1 METKSR
7 TQYSAYNTTVGLISR
22 FMAIIMGYVV
32 RIVFT
37 HMLSEN
43 YVGVNGL
50 FTDILNVL
58 SLSEMGIETAIS
70 FALYKPIAENDI
82 EKQKSI
88 MNIYKWFYRAV
99 ACFVLFAGLL
109 VIPFMG
115 VLIKNKP
122 DIENLTYIY
131 VLYLINSAASYL
143 LIYKKT
149 LLDAHQLNYIGVVA
163 KTFSW
168 VIQDIFQIA
177 ILILTKNFILYLYV
191 YIAATVISNIYISKK
206 TDKLFPY
213 VNDKDVQKL
222 DTQTKSDIIKN
233 VKAMMMHQ
241 VGNVIVNNTDNLL
254 ISGFVGIASVGKYS
268 NYYLL
273 IGSIR
278 HVMSD
283 AIDGITA
290 SVGNLG
296 VTEDSSRVKKIFN
309 AAAFFNHW
317 VFAYAAVC
325 LFELLNPFVELSFG
339 AKYLFETNVVLILC
353 INFYIYGITK
363 TGKIFHNSLGLFW
376 YDRYKAVIEAVINL
390 IASLILVHNFGVFGI
405 FMGTLIST
413 VLTTLWV
420 EPFVIYKYH
429 FKECVTG
436 YYLCM
441 AWYFVQTAFAW
452 AVAHFACVRIEK
464 ISGIAGC
471 IPQIAL
477 RLVIVTVVMN
487 GIFLIINI
495 NNKNFRFLLAKFF
508 SIIRA
513 GKFGKNGVRR

>member
-1 METKSR
+1 M
-7 TQYSAYNTTVGLISR
+7 V
-22 FMAIIMGYVV
+22 
-32 RIVFT
+32 
-37 HMLSEN
+37 
-43 YVGVNGL
+43 
-50 FTDILNVL
+50 
-58 SLSEMGIETAIS
+58 
-70 FALYKPIAENDI
+70 
-82 EKQKSI
+82 
-88 MNIYKWFYRAV
+88 YRAV
-99 ACFVLFAGLL
+99 AFFVLFAGLL

-149 LLDAHQLNYIGVVA
+149 LLDAHQLKYIGVVA

-191 YIAATVISNIYISKK
+191 YIAATVLSNIYISKK

-296 VTEDSSRVKKIFN
+296 VTEDSSRVKR
-309 AAAFFNHW
+309 
-317 VFAYAAVC
+317 
-325 LFELLNPFVELSFG
+325 
-339 AKYLFETNVVLILC
+339 YLMQPHF
-353 INFYIYGITK
+353 
-363 TGKIFHNSLGLFW
+363 
-376 YDRYKAVIEAVINL
+376 
-390 IASLILVHNFGVFGI
+390 
-405 FMGTLIST
+405 
-413 VLTTLWV
+413 LTTGCL
-420 EPFVIYKYH
+420 H
-429 FKECVTG
+429 M
-436 YYLCM
+436 L
-441 AWYFVQTAFAW
+441 QSAFLN
-452 AVAHFACVRIEK
+452 
-464 ISGIAGC
+464 S
-471 IPQIAL
+471 
-477 RLVIVTVVMN
+477 
-487 GIFLIINI
+487 
-495 NNKNFRFLLAKFF
+495 
-508 SIIRA
+508 
-513 GKFGKNGVRR
+513 

>member
-1 METKSR
+1 M
-7 TQYSAYNTTVGLISR
+7 V
-22 FMAIIMGYVV
+22 
-32 RIVFT
+32 
-37 HMLSEN
+37 
-43 YVGVNGL
+43 
-50 FTDILNVL
+50 
-58 SLSEMGIETAIS
+58 
-70 FALYKPIAENDI
+70 
-82 EKQKSI
+82 
-88 MNIYKWFYRAV
+88 YRAV

-149 LLDAHQLNYIGVVA
+149 LLDAHQLKYIGVVA

-429 FKECVTG
+429 LKSVLQDITCVWHGTL
-436 YYLCM
+436 YRRLCM
-441 AWYFVQTAFAW
+441 G
-452 AVAHFACVRIEK
+452 
-464 ISGIAGC
+464 SGSFC
-471 IPQIAL
+471 MCQ
-477 RLVIVTVVMN
+477 N
-487 GIFLIINI
+487 
-495 NNKNFRFLLAKFF
+495 
-508 SIIRA
+508 
-513 GKFGKNGVRR
+513 

>member
-149 LLDAHQLNYIGVVA
+149 LLDAHQLKYIGVVA

-191 YIAATVISNIYISKK
+191 YIAATVLSNIYISKK

-309 AAAFFNHW
+309 AATFFNHW

-339 AKYLFETNVVLILC
+339 AKYLFETNIVLILC

-363 TGKIFHNSLGLFW
+363 TGKIFHNRW
-376 YDRYKAVIEAVINL
+376 
-390 IASLILVHNFGVFGI
+390 
-405 FMGTLIST
+405 
-413 VLTTLWV
+413 
-420 EPFVIYKYH
+420 
-429 FKECVTG
+429 
-436 YYLCM
+436 
-441 AWYFVQTAFAW
+441 AF
-452 AVAHFACVRIEK
+452 
-464 ISGIAGC
+464 SGMTDIK
-471 IPQIAL
+471 Q
-477 RLVIVTVVMN
+477 
-487 GIFLIINI
+487 
-495 NNKNFRFLLAKFF
+495 
-508 SIIRA
+508 S
-513 GKFGKNGVRR
+513 

>member
-1 METKSR
+1 MEI
-7 TQYSAYNTTVGLISR
+7 L
-22 FMAIIMGYVV
+22 
-32 RIVFT
+32 
-37 HMLSEN
+37 
-43 YVGVNGL
+43 
-50 FTDILNVL
+50 TD
-58 SLSEMGIETAIS
+58 
-70 FALYKPIAENDI
+70 
-82 EKQKSI
+82 
-88 MNIYKWFYRAV
+88 
-99 ACFVLFAGLL
+99 
-109 VIPFMG
+109 
-115 VLIKNKP
+115 
-122 DIENLTYIY
+122 
-131 VLYLINSAASYL
+131 
-143 LIYKKT
+143 
-149 LLDAHQLNYIGVVA
+149 
-163 KTFSW
+163 
-168 VIQDIFQIA
+168 
-177 ILILTKNFILYLYV
+177 TKNFILYLYV
-191 YIAATVISNIYISKK
+191 YIAATVLSNIYISKK

-296 VTEDSSRVKKIFN
+296 VTEDSTRVKKIFN

-339 AKYLFETNVVLILC
+339 AKYLFETNIVLILC

-429 FKECVTG
+429 FKEGVTG

-508 SIIRA
+508 SIIKV
-513 GKFGKNGVRR
+513 GKSGKNGVRR